1 MCASDLWGFT
11 AEEPQLKRTN
21 HCFLAPLWIQEP
33 ASDEGNPAA
42 QDEDI
47 FSVCDAWNAL
57 WFLWLWIQEER
68 RVLLII
74 RGIFLIPRSDKGL
87 EWQPK
92 PVITVMNCETV
103 PLFDSSDTC
112 SRVSSAC
119 ISRLVPKIISYV
131 PNDFDVIWWCFDK
144 LIGAPFVHHLQK
156 WEPACVGKKFCAIL
170 IRNQPEVPDNFNQSL
185 FSAAIPDQRLRE
197 QFLSLTELLKKL
209 VAK

>member
-1 MCASDLWGFT
+1 MHPYEFKNQQVMKETLQHKIKT
-11 AEEPQLKRTN
+11 
-21 HCFLAPLWIQEP
+21 FLVFVTWPLSLHTSPTE
-33 ASDEGNPAA
+33 
-42 QDEDI
+42 
-47 FSVCDAWNAL
+47 WNAL

-144 LIGAPFVHHLQK
+144 LIGTPFVHHLQK
-156 WEPACVGKKFCAIL
+156 SEPACVGKKFCAIL

-209 VAK
+209 VAKKLFFF